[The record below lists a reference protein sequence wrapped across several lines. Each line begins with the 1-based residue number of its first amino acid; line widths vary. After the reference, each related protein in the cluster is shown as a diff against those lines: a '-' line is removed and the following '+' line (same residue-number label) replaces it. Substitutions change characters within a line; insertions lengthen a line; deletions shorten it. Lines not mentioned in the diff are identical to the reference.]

1 VAGET
6 PPPISPPPLT
16 GGLWASAQNLLATVI
31 AIVQT
36 RVELV
41 AVELEEEK
49 RRLLAV
55 MGWGAVAVLM
65 ACFSLVFLALFV
77 TVLFW
82 DDRVVVLGAITV
94 LFLVIGGLAW
104 QRVGKLLTGSGGLL
118 SASIAELDGDR
129 KALAEAAAR
138 VSGQVKQQTQE

>member
-1 VAGET
+1 
-6 PPPISPPPLT
+6 
-16 GGLWASAQNLLATVI
+16 VI

-36 RVELV
+36 RVELA

-104 QRVGKLLTGSGGLL
+104 QRVGKLLTGTGGLL
-118 SASIAELDGDR
+118 SASIAELEGDR

-138 VSGQVKQQTQE
+138 VAGQPRPPMQE

>member
-1 VAGET
+1 
-6 PPPISPPPLT
+6 LT

-36 RVELV
+36 RVELA

-65 ACFSLVFLALFV
+65 ACFSLVFLALFI

-82 DDRVVVLGAITV
+82 DDRVVVLGSITV

-118 SASIAELDGDR
+118 SASIAELEGDR

-138 VSGQVKQQTQE
+138 VSGQAKPPTQE